1 MDMFIGI
8 ALKLIIG
15 SLAIFVVL
23 RVIGIKAM
31 SEVTPF
37 DLLYI
42 VVLGALLEEAIYD
55 NQVSIFHILFGITL
69 WGVMVYIVEKILE
82 RSEKLSSLIQGEPSV
97 LIEKGKLNL
106 KELKR
111 NHYDMEQLRSVL
123 RANDVYSINDVYYA
137 ILEVSGKMAVITK
150 EQMIAPTYL
159 LLEDGNIKPRTLASI
174 NQNEAWL
181 RTKLSE
187 KGYEQIEDLIYVEW
201 DLDEKEL
208 IVEPYSNTISKEII
222 IDD

>member
-1 MDMFIGI
+1 
-8 ALKLIIG
+8 
-15 SLAIFVVL
+15 
-23 RVIGIKAM
+23 
-31 SEVTPF
+31 
-37 DLLYI
+37 
-42 VVLGALLEEAIYD
+42 
-55 NQVSIFHILFGITL
+55 
-69 WGVMVYIVEKILE
+69 
-82 RSEKLSSLIQGEPSV
+82 
-97 LIEKGKLNL
+97 
-106 KELKR
+106 
-111 NHYDMEQLRSVL
+111 MEQLRSVL

>member
-106 KELKR
+106 KELK
-111 NHYDMEQLRSVL
+111 
-123 RANDVYSINDVYYA
+123 
-137 ILEVSGKMAVITK
+137 
-150 EQMIAPTYL
+150 
-159 LLEDGNIKPRTLASI
+159 
-174 NQNEAWL
+174 
-181 RTKLSE
+181 
-187 KGYEQIEDLIYVEW
+187 
-201 DLDEKEL
+201 
-208 IVEPYSNTISKEII
+208 
-222 IDD
+222 